1 MASTDGGAT
10 PVPQAQC
17 NPLRSRADWQ
27 AQRAA
32 VLADP
37 GAFHGGL
44 AKRQIHWFLADAGSD
59 GAWLSCEENG
69 GLWTGWDATTAAP
82 LTLPLGADFEPWQR
96 AFNPDDPP
104 HWKWFEGGL
113 TNACFNEVDRHV
125 LAGFGDEPAFF
136 FEGDRWDM
144 SQDNGRGAPVDAHS
158 ISRKRLL
165 LETAKC
171 ALALQALGLK
181 AGDRLALNLPNI
193 PAQLFWTEGA
203 KRLGVVYTPVFGG
216 FSDKTLSDRIHDAG
230 ARVVI
235 TADGGYRNAQIVPF
249 KTAYTDPALDNFVP
263 VATAVAAI
271 AACLR
276 GGVDVGLTEADSLQ
290 VLATVKD
297 TLAGEVTVVRSDAMR
312 GVGRALRELGRSG
325 RLNATAASRVRT
337 AVAEALVATPA
348 RVDAVVVVRH
358 TAQADLVWRSERDRW
373 SHELTDAAAA
383 VLLQAA
389 RAAGFDVAD
398 GAGES
403 ALLALPDA
411 DFVRAVWASSPPARL
426 DAEFPLFF
434 IYTSGS
440 TGKPKGVV
448 HVHGGYTA
456 GVAHTMKVAF
466 DARPGDV
473 IYVVADPGWITGQSY
488 MLSATMTTRCTG
500 VLGEGAPTFP
510 HAGRY
515 ASMIERYGVR
525 IFKAGVTFLKTV
537 MADPQNARDVQQYD
551 LSSLR
556 VATFCAEPTSPSVQ
570 QFGMDL
576 MTPNYI
582 NSYWATEHG
591 GMVWTHFYGNP
602 DYPLRADAHTY
613 PLPWVLGDVWL
624 EDGVAATP
632 PHTPETLETPHTRGF
647 PRNDAAGDAAGGVA
661 WRRAEDDE
669 KGEIVIAA
677 PYPYLART
685 VWGDAAHFQVQATPH
700 GLRIQPGWRGDAA
713 RWSATYWQRWRG
725 VWAYTQGDFAVRY
738 GDGSFSLHGRSDDVI
753 NVSGHRL
760 GTEEIEG
767 AILRHKSLDPDSPVG
782 NVIVVGAP
790 HREKGL
796 TPLAFVKPT
805 AGRKLTQDDRRRLAD
820 LVRGEKGAVAVPSD
834 FIEVS
839 QFPET
844 RSGKYMRRMV
854 RALVEGSEVGDVST
868 LKNPESLVELARVI
882 GDWQR
887 RQQLADEQQMFERHR
902 YFTVQ
907 FNAVAPP
914 AGGVPGVTPAG
925 AAAATARRVA
935 TVTVT
940 NPPVNALN
948 ERALDE
954 LTVVVEHLG
963 RRDDVVA
970 VVFTG
975 QGTASFVAGADIR
988 QLLEDVHTLDEA
1000 RALPNNAHLAFRK
1013 IERMGKP
1020 CIAAIQG
1027 VALGGGM
1034 EFALACHYRITE
1046 PTARFGQPEI
1056 RLRLLPGYGGT
1067 QRLPRLLASRRGADG
1082 LRDALDLILG
1092 GRSVD
1097 GTEALALGL
1106 VDELAAPSGDVL
1118 SAAHARIREFL
1129 ADDGAVGS
1137 AHSAHSADSADS
1149 VDSPDSADSTGTR
1162 STLRRAWQT
1171 RQSDLQDW
1179 ARPSPLSLDQAL
1191 MDTHLQQVL
1200 CQLHGAGRAGARD
1213 RALQAIRTGWT
1224 QGLDAGLTVE
1234 AELFAQAVVDPEG
1247 GKTGIRQFID
1257 KQSPAL
1263 PVRRGAVKRVSAHGA
1278 WVAAQLALGTL
1289 LPRGAPFYPGITP
1302 LPAWQFGYGV
1312 PRDETTGEP
1321 CFGQPLQSEVEL
1333 VVPVGAPLPNEA
1345 LVYMLASEVNFNDI
1359 WALTGIPVSPFDNHE
1374 EDVQVTGSGG
1384 VALVAA
1390 LGSEAKR
1397 EGRLKVG
1404 DMVAVYS
1411 GQTDLL
1417 SPLAGRDP
1425 MYAGFAIQGYETRT
1439 GSHAQFLVTQAPQ
1452 LHALPGDLTLEQA
1465 GSYILNLGTIVRA
1478 LFTTLKIAPGKALYV
1493 EGAATGTGLEALKS
1507 ATRAGLAV
1515 TGGVSSAARA
1525 AFIATQGAAGAL
1537 DRSESRFK
1545 HLYRPVPEAGV
1556 AEWEAAGAPLLD
1568 EYKRQNG
1575 GRDSPPGGG
1584 QNGNAGSGRLADYAV
1599 SHAGETAFPRTFQL
1613 LAEGGTLAFYGAS
1626 SGYHLTFVGKPGW
1639 AAPETMLQRA
1649 GARAGEAVLLYYGP
1663 RSTALLDSGG
1673 LEMIEAVRAIGAR
1686 TVVATHTDGQ
1696 REFVQSLGF
1705 EDAVA
1710 GVVSL
1715 EDIRRR
1721 YGANFD
1727 WPATMPRLADARQ
1740 DIERFRLAVR
1750 DFQDRTLKPFGAAVG
1765 ALLKSPD
1772 NPRGAPDLILERAGH
1787 DALGVSTAL
1796 VKPYTGRVVY
1806 SEDMAG
1812 QRYAF
1817 YAPQVWTRQRRI
1829 LMPTATILGTHLCNA
1844 YEVTR
1849 MNDMVAA
1856 GLLDVT
1862 EPTVVPWHELP
1873 AAHQA
1878 MWDNRHQGAT
1888 YVVNHALPA
1897 LGLRGRDALF
1907 EAWAAA
1913 GHPHT
1918 NTEGTAP

>member
-1 MASTDGGAT
+1 MNNRIV
-10 PVPQAQC
+10 PVPQAHA
-17 NPLRSRADWQ
+17 NPIRSRADWQ
-27 AQRAA
+27 RQRAA
-32 VLADP
+32 ALADP
-37 GAFHGGL
+37 GAFHG
-44 AKRQIHWFLADAGSD
+44 AIARRQIHWFVAAKN
-59 GAWLSCEENG
+59 AWLSYDEG
-69 GLWTGWDATTAAP
+69 SRRWAGWDATSGAP
-82 LTLPLGADFEPWQR
+82 VSADLGATFEPWER
-96 AFNPDDPP
+96 AFDASDAP
-104 HWKWFEGGL
+104 HWKWFAGGR

-125 LAGFGDEPAFF
+125 LAGFGSEAAFF
-136 FEGDRWDM
+136 YEGDRWDM
-144 SQDNGRGAPVDAHS
+144 SQDQGRGAPVDAHV
-158 ISRKRLL
+158 ITRKALL

-181 AGDRLALNLPNI
+181 AGDRIALNLPNI
-193 PAQLFWTEGA
+193 PAQLYWTEAA
-203 KRLGVVYTPVFGG
+203 KRLGVIYTPVFGG

-230 ARVVI
+230 ARIVI

-249 KTAYTDPALDNFVP
+249 KTAYTDPALDDYVP
-263 VATAVAAI
+263 VATVRSAI
-271 AACLR
+271 GARLATL
-276 GGVDVGLTEADSLQ
+276 GLETADVEQ
-290 VLATVKD
+290 VLTTVDD
-297 TLAGEVTVVRSDAMR
+297 TLAGEVTVQRSDAMR
-312 GVGRALRELGRSG
+312 GVGRALRDLGRAG
-325 RLNATAASRVRT
+325 RLNAAQASRVRT
-337 AVAEALVATPA
+337 AVAEALVATPQ
-348 RVDAVVVVRH
+348 RVEAVVVVRH
-358 TAQADLVWRSERDRW
+358 TAQADLVWRAERDQW
-373 SHELTDAAAA
+373 SHDLTDAALAT
-383 VLLQAA
+383 LLKAA
-389 RAAGFDVAD
+389 RAAGFAVDTEA
-398 GAGES
+398 

-411 DFVRAVWASSPPARL
+411 DFVRAVWAAAPPL
-426 DAEFPLFF
+426 PVDAEFPLFF

-456 GVAHTMKVAF
+456 GVAYTMAVAF

-473 IYVVADPGWITGQSY
+473 VYVVADPGWITGQSY

-515 ASMIERYGVR
+515 ASMIERYKVR
-525 IFKAGVTFLKTV
+525 IFKAGVTFLKTI
-537 MADPQNARDVQQYD
+537 MADAQNARDVQQYN

-556 VATFCAEPTSPSVQ
+556 VATFCAEPTSPAVQ
-570 QFGMDL
+570 QFGMEL
-576 MTPNYI
+576 MTPQYI

-591 GMVWTHFYGNP
+591 GMVWTHFYGNA
-602 DYPLRADAHTY
+602 DFPLRADAHTY
-613 PLPWVLGDVWL
+613 PLPWVHGDVWI
-624 EDGVAATP
+624 E
-632 PHTPETLETPHTRGF
+632 
-647 PRNDAAGDAAGGVA
+647 DAASPAEAVTPFEREHAAGGVA
-661 WRRAEDDE
+661 WRPAEEGE

-685 VWGDAAHFQVQATPH
+685 VWGDAENFSVTDGRVFSKGGGH
-700 GLRIQPGWRGDAA
+700 WKGDAK
-713 RWSATYWQRWRG
+713 RWLTTYWARWRG
-725 VWAYTQGDFAVRY
+725 TWAYTQGDFAVRY
-738 GDGSFSLHGRSDDVI
+738 DDGSFSLHGRSDDVI
-753 NVSGHRL
+753 NVSGHRM

-796 TPLAFVKPT
+796 TPLAFVKPA
-805 AGRKLTQDDRRRLAD
+805 AGRKLTQDDRRRLTD
-820 LVRGEKGAVAVPSD
+820 LVRSEKGAVAVPSD
-834 FIEVS
+834 FIEVT

-854 RALVEGSEVGDVST
+854 RALVEDTDVGDAST
-868 LKNPESLVELARVI
+868 LKNPESIGEFKRVI
-882 GDWQR
+882 DDWKRKQR
-887 RQQLADEQQMFERHR
+887 LADEQQMFERYR

-907 FNAVAPP
+907 TNTV
-914 AGGVPGVTPAG
+914 VTAKG
-925 AAAATARRVA
+925 THRVA
-935 TVTVT
+935 TVIVT

-954 LTVVVEHLG
+954 LTVVVEHLS
-963 RRDDVVA
+963 RRDDVAA

-988 QLLEDVHTLDEA
+988 QLLEDIRTLDEA

-1013 IERMGKP
+1013 IERMNKP

-1034 EFALACHYRITE
+1034 EFALACHYRIAE

-1067 QRLPRLLASRRGADG
+1067 QRLPRLLASRRGEEG
-1082 LRDALDLILG
+1082 LRDALDMILG
-1092 GRSVD
+1092 GRNI
-1097 GTEALALGL
+1097 GGGEALAMGV
-1106 VDELAAPSGDVL
+1106 VDELAGASGDVV

-1129 ADDGAVGS
+1129 G
-1137 AHSAHSADSADS
+1137 DSA
-1149 VDSPDSADSTGTR
+1149 G
-1162 STLRRAWQT
+1162 STLGRALRERHDQVKI
-1171 RQSDLQDW
+1171 W
-1179 ARPSPLSLDQAL
+1179 AKPSIHSLDEAL
-1191 MDTHLQQVL
+1191 DDAHLQQVQA
-1200 CQLHGAGRAGARD
+1200 QLQWAGRASARD
-1213 RALQAIRTGWT
+1213 RALKAIRTGWT
-1224 QGLDAGLTVE
+1224 QGIDAGLTIE
-1234 AELFAQAVVDPEG
+1234 AELFAQAVIDPQG
-1247 GKTGIRQFID
+1247 GKTGIEQFME
-1257 KQSPAL
+1257 KKSPAL
-1263 PVRRGAVKRVSAHGA
+1263 PIRRGAVRIADEHGG
-1278 WVAAQLALGTL
+1278 WIDTQLAQNAL

-1302 LPAWQFGYGV
+1302 LPAWQYGFGV
-1312 PRDETTGEP
+1312 PRDPATGEP
-1321 CFGQPLQSEVEL
+1321 RFGEPKKSEVEL
-1333 VVPVGAPLPNEA
+1333 IVPVETPEPNEA

-1404 DMVAVYS
+1404 DLVAVYS

-1425 MYAGFAIQGYETRT
+1425 MYVGFSIQGYETRT
-1439 GSHAQFLVTQAPQ
+1439 GSHAQFLITQSPQ
-1452 LHALPGDLTLEQA
+1452 LHPLPGDLTLEQA
-1465 GSYILNLGTIVRA
+1465 GSYILNLGTIVRT
-1478 LFTTLKIAPGKALYV
+1478 LFTTLRIAPGKALFV

-1525 AFIATQGAAGAL
+1525 DFVKTQGAVGAL
-1537 DRSESRFK
+1537 DRTEARFAS
-1545 HLYRPVPEAGV
+1545 LYTPVPEGGA

-1568 EYKRQNG
+1568 EFRRQNG
-1575 GRDSPPGGG
+1575 
-1584 QNGNAGSGRLADYAV
+1584 GRLADYAV
-1599 SHAGETAFPRTFQL
+1599 SHAGETAFPRSFQL
-1613 LAEGGTLAFYGAS
+1613 LGEGGTLAFYGAS
-1626 SGYHLTFVGKPGW
+1626 SGYHLTLVGKPGST
-1639 AAPETMLQRA
+1639 APETMLQRA
-1649 GARAGEAVLLYYGP
+1649 GARAGEAVLLYYGVQ
-1663 RSTALLDSGG
+1663 STALLDATG

-1686 TVVATHTDGQ
+1686 TVVATTTDAQ

-1721 YGANFD
+1721 QGDNFD
-1727 WPATMPRLADARQ
+1727 WPTTMPRLADAKR
-1740 DIERFRLAVR
+1740 DIEAFRHGVR

-1765 ALLKSPD
+1765 ALLRSPD

-1787 DALGVSTAL
+1787 DALGVSTSL
-1796 VKPYTGRVVY
+1796 VKPFTGRVVY
-1806 SEDMAG
+1806 CEEMTG

-1829 LMPTATILGTHLCNA
+1829 LMPSAQILGTHLCNA
-1844 YEVTR
+1844 FEVTR

-1878 MWDNRHQGAT
+1878 MWDNKHQGAT
-1888 YVVNHALPA
+1888 YVVNHALPSP
-1897 LGLRGRDALF
+1897 GLRGRDALF
-1907 EAWAAA
+1907 EAWAAGLRA
-1913 GHPHT
+1913 
-1918 NTEGTAP
+1918 

>member
-1 MASTDGGAT
+1 MNDSAT
-10 PVPQAQC
+10 VAPRSPSPPAALVNPV
-17 NPLRSRADWQ
+17 RTRADWQ
-27 AQRAA
+27 RQRAA
-32 VLADP
+32 ALADP
-37 GAFHGGL
+37 GAFHG
-44 AKRQIHWFLADAGSD
+44 AIARRQIHWFVTDVPGVGPA
-59 GAWLSCEENG
+59 GAWLQFDDVTGC
-69 GLWTGWDATTAAP
+69 WAGWDAASGAATTAD
-82 LTLPLGADFEPWQR
+82 LGAGFEPWQR
-96 AFNPDDPP
+96 AFNADDPP
-104 HWKWFEGGL
+104 HWKWFEGGA

-125 LAGFGDEPAFF
+125 LAGFGAEAAFL

-144 SQDNGRGAPVDAHS
+144 SQDGGRGAPVDAHA
-158 ISRKRLL
+158 ISRKTLL

-181 AGDRLALNLPNI
+181 AGDRIALNLPNI
-193 PAQLFWTEGA
+193 PAQLYWTEGA
-203 KRLGVVYTPVFGG
+203 KRLGIVYTPVFGG

-230 ARVVI
+230 ARIVI

-249 KTAYTDPALDNFVP
+249 KTVYTDPALDDYVP
-263 VATAVAAI
+263 VATVRATI
-271 AACLR
+271 AQRL
-276 GGVDVGLTEADSLQ
+276 GTLGLVDADQQQ
-290 VLATVKD
+290 VLITVDD
-297 TLAGEVTVVRSDAMR
+297 TLAGEVTVQRSDAMR
-312 GVGRALRELGRSG
+312 GVGRALRDLGRTG
-325 RLNATAASRVRT
+325 RLNAAEASHVRT
-337 AVAEALVATPA
+337 AVAEALVATPP

-358 TAQADLVWRSERDRW
+358 TAQADLVWRPERDRW
-373 SHELTDAAAA
+373 SHDLTDAAAA
-383 VLLQAA
+383 ALLDGA
-389 RAAGFDVAD
+389 RAVGLAVAD
-398 GAGES
+398 EA

-411 DFVRAVWASSPPARL
+411 DFVRAIWAAVPPAPL

-456 GVAHTMKVAF
+456 GVAHTMKIAF
-466 DARPGDV
+466 DAQPGDV
-473 IYVVADPGWITGQSY
+473 VYVVADPGWITGQSY

-500 VLGEGAPTFP
+500 ILGEGAPTFP

-515 ASMIERYGVR
+515 ASMIERYRVR
-525 IFKAGVTFLKTV
+525 IFKAGVTFLKTI
-537 MADPQNARDVQQYD
+537 MADAQNVRDVQQYD

-556 VATFCAEPTSPSVQ
+556 VATFCAEPTSPTVQ

-576 MTPNYI
+576 MTPQYI

-591 GMVWTHFYGNP
+591 GMVWTHFYGNA
-602 DYPLRADAHTY
+602 DFPLRADAHTY
-613 PLPWVLGDVWL
+613 PLPWIAGDVWI
-624 EDGVAATP
+624 EDASAAVTP
-632 PHTPETLETPHTRGF
+632 AV
-647 PRNDAAGDAAGGVA
+647 PRARDTAEAGVA
-661 WRRAEDDE
+661 WRPAELDE

-685 VWGDAAHFQVQATPH
+685 VWGDAAGFRVEPGPRGLRVQA
-700 GLRIQPGWRGDAA
+700 GWRGDGK
-713 RWSATYWQRWRG
+713 RWVATYWTRWRG
-725 VWAYTQGDFAVRY
+725 AWAYTQGDFAVRY
-738 GDGSFSLHGRSDDVI
+738 ADGSFSLHGRSDDVI
-753 NVSGHRL
+753 NVSGHRM

-805 AGRKLTQDDRRRLAD
+805 AGRKLTQDDKRRLTD
-820 LVRGEKGAVAVPSD
+820 LVRSEKGAVAVPSD
-834 FIEVS
+834 FIEVT

-844 RSGKYMRRMV
+844 RSGKYVRRMV
-854 RALVEGSEVGDVST
+854 RALVEDDTNADLGDAST
-868 LKNPESLVELARVI
+868 LKNPESLVELRRVI
-882 GDWQR
+882 GDWKR
-887 RQQLADEQQMFERHR
+887 KQQLADEQQMFERYR

-907 FNAVAPP
+907 YTDAS
-914 AGGVPGVTPAG
+914 TPVG
-925 AAAATARRVA
+925 KRRVA

-954 LTVVVEHLG
+954 LTVVVEHLS
-963 RRDDVVA
+963 RRDDVAA

-988 QLLEDVHTLDEA
+988 QLLEDIRNIDEA

-1013 IERMGKP
+1013 IERMNKP

-1034 EFALACHYRITE
+1034 EFALACHYRIAE

-1092 GRSVD
+1092 GRTVGGD
-1097 GTEALALGL
+1097 EALAIGV
-1106 VDELAAPSGDVL
+1106 VDELAGASSDVV

-1129 ADDGAVGS
+1129 GAGS
-1137 AHSAHSADSADS
+1137 QAGADS
-1149 VDSPDSADSTGTR
+1149 VLG
-1162 STLRRAWQT
+1162 RAL
-1171 RQSDLQDW
+1171 SDRHSSLAAW
-1179 ARPSPLSLDQAL
+1179 NKPSPLPLDAAL
-1191 MDTHLQQVL
+1191 ADDHLQQVL
-1200 CQLHGAGRAGARD
+1200 AQLQWAGRGGARD

-1224 QGLDAGLTVE
+1224 EGLDTGLAVE
-1234 AELFAQAVVDPEG
+1234 AELFAQAVIDPDG
-1247 GKTGIRQFID
+1247 GKTGIAQFMD
-1257 KQSPAL
+1257 KKSPAL
-1263 PVRRGAVKRVSAHGA
+1263 PIRRGAVR
-1278 WVAAQLALGTL
+1278 VAAERTAWIEERLATGEL
-1289 LPRGAPFYPGITP
+1289 LPLGAPFYPGVTP
-1302 LPAWQFGYGV
+1302 LPPWQYGFGV
-1312 PRDETTGEP
+1312 PRDAATGEP
-1321 CFGQPLQSEVEL
+1321 RFGEPLQSEVEMI
-1333 VVPVGAPLPNEA
+1333 VPVEPPLPNEA

-1404 DMVAVYS
+1404 DLVAVYS

-1425 MYAGFAIQGYETRT
+1425 MFVGFSIQGYETRT
-1439 GSHAQFLVTQAPQ
+1439 GSHAQFLVTQSPQ
-1452 LHALPGDLTLEQA
+1452 LHPLPADLTLEQA

-1478 LFTTLKIAPGKALYV
+1478 LFTTLKIAPGKALFV

-1525 AFIATQGAAGAL
+1525 AFIGTQGAVGAL
-1537 DRSESRFK
+1537 DRADPRFK
-1545 HLYRPVPEAGV
+1545 PLYTPVPEADPAG
-1556 AEWEAAGAPLLD
+1556 WEAAGQPLLD
-1568 EYKRQNG
+1568 AYRRQNG
-1575 GRDSPPGGG
+1575 
-1584 QNGNAGSGRLADYAV
+1584 GRLADYAV
-1599 SHAGETAFPRTFQL
+1599 SHAGETAFPRSFQL
-1613 LAEGGTLAFYGAS
+1613 LADGGTLAFYGAS
-1626 SGYHLTFVGKPGW
+1626 SGYHLTFVGKPGS
-1639 AAPETMLQRA
+1639 APPEAMLQRA

-1663 RSTALLDSGG
+1663 NSTELLDSTG

-1686 TVVATHTDGQ
+1686 TVVATSTDAQ

-1721 YGANFD
+1721 QGDNFD
-1727 WPATMPRLADARQ
+1727 WPTTMPRLADAKR
-1740 DIERFRLAVR
+1740 DIETFRSGVR

-1765 ALLKSPD
+1765 ALLRSPD

-1787 DALGVSTAL
+1787 DALGVSTSL
-1796 VKPYTGRVVY
+1796 VKPFTGRVVY
-1806 SEDMAG
+1806 CEEMAG
-1812 QRYAF
+1812 RRYAF

-1829 LMPTATILGTHLCNA
+1829 LMPSASILGTHLCNA

-1862 EPTVVPWHELP
+1862 EPTVVPWSGLP

-1878 MWDNRHQGAT
+1878 MWDNQHQGAT

-1907 EAWAAA
+1907 EAWAA
-1913 GHPHT
+1913 GERP
-1918 NTEGTAP
+1918 

>member
-1 MASTDGGAT
+1 MNEIAT
-10 PVPQAQC
+10 PSQRSPKLPMAHV
-17 NPLRSRADWQ
+17 NPVRTRADWER
-27 AQRAA
+27 QRAA
-32 VLADP
+32 ALADP
-37 GAFHGGL
+37 GAFHG
-44 AKRQIHWFLADAGSD
+44 AIARSQIHWFVTGVAASTGVGPA
-59 GAWLSCEENG
+59 GAWLQFDEVSAR
-69 GLWTGWDATTAAP
+69 WTGWDAASGAAVVAD
-82 LTLPLGADFEPWQR
+82 LGASFEPWQR
-96 AFNPDDPP
+96 AFNADDPP
-104 HWKWFEGGL
+104 HWKWFEGGA

-125 LAGFGDEPAFF
+125 LAGFGAEAAFL

-144 SQDNGRGAPVDAHS
+144 SQDGGRGAPVDAFA
-158 ISRKRLL
+158 ISRKTLL

-171 ALALQALGLK
+171 AIALQSLGLK
-181 AGDRLALNLPNI
+181 AGDRIALNLPNI
-193 PAQLFWTEGA
+193 PAQLYWTEGA
-203 KRLGVVYTPVFGG
+203 KRLGIVYTPVFGG

-230 ARVVI
+230 ARIVI

-249 KTAYTDPALDNFVP
+249 KTAYTDPALDDYVP
-263 VATAVAAI
+263 VATVRATI
-271 AACLR
+271 AQRLATLGLPDAGPPQGGRVPSGGSEQSER
-276 GGVDVGLTEADSLQ
+276 GGLDPADVQQ
-290 VLATVKD
+290 VLATLDD
-297 TLAGEVTVVRSDAMR
+297 TLAGEVTVQRSDAMR
-312 GVGRALRELGRSG
+312 GVGRALRDLGRTG
-325 RLNATAASRVRT
+325 RLNAAEASRVRT
-337 AVAEALVATPA
+337 AVAEALVATPP

-358 TAQADLVWRSERDRW
+358 TAQADLVWRPERDRW
-373 SHELTDAAAA
+373 SHELTSAAGTM
-383 VLLQAA
+383 LLNTA
-389 RAAGFDVAD
+389 RAAGFAVAD
-398 GAGES
+398 EA

-411 DFVRAVWASSPPARL
+411 DFVRAIWAATPPVPL

-473 IYVVADPGWITGQSY
+473 VYVVADPGWITGQSY

-500 VLGEGAPTFP
+500 ILGEGAPTFP

-525 IFKAGVTFLKTV
+525 IFKAGVTFLKTI
-537 MADPQNARDVQQYD
+537 MADAQNVRDVQQYD

-556 VATFCAEPTSPSVQ
+556 VATFCAEPTSPAVQ
-570 QFGMDL
+570 QFGMEL
-576 MTPNYI
+576 MTPQYI

-591 GMVWTHFYGNP
+591 GMVWTHFYGNA
-602 DYPLRADAHTY
+602 DFPLNADARTY
-613 PLPWVLGDVWL
+613 PLPWIAGDVWI
-624 EDGVAATP
+624 EEADADSTAAVPRPRGPAAPGVPA
-632 PHTPETLETPHTRGF
+632 
-647 PRNDAAGDAAGGVA
+647 GVA
-661 WRRAEDDE
+661 WRPAAVEE

-685 VWGDAAHFQVQATPH
+685 VWGDPAGFSVEPMAPGSR
-700 GLRIQPGWRGDAA
+700 GLRVQPAWKGDGQ
-713 RWSATYWQRWRG
+713 RWVSTYWTRWRG
-725 VWAYTQGDFAVRY
+725 AWAYTQGDFAMRY
-738 GDGSFSLHGRSDDVI
+738 ADGSFSLHGRSDDVI
-753 NVSGHRL
+753 NVSGHRM

-805 AGRKLTQDDRRRLAD
+805 AGRKLTQDDKRRLTD
-820 LVRGEKGAVAVPSD
+820 LVRSEKGAVAVPSD
-834 FIEVS
+834 FIEVT

-844 RSGKYMRRMV
+844 RSGKYVRRMV
-854 RALVEGSEVGDVST
+854 RALVEDENNADLGDAST
-868 LKNPESLVELARVI
+868 LKNPESLIELRKVI
-882 GDWQR
+882 GEWKR
-887 RQQLADEQQMFERHR
+887 KQQLADDQQMFERYR

-907 FNAVAPP
+907 YNVA
-914 AGGVPGVTPAG
+914 AGGAPGLG
-925 AAAATARRVA
+925 ANQRVA

-954 LTVVVEHLG
+954 LTVVVEHLS

-988 QLLEDVHTLDEA
+988 QLLEDIRSIDEA

-1013 IERMGKP
+1013 IERMNKP

-1034 EFALACHYRITE
+1034 EFALACHYRIAE

-1092 GRSVD
+1092 GRNVGGD
-1097 GTEALALGL
+1097 EALALGV
-1106 VDELAAPSGDVL
+1106 VDELAGASSDVV

-1129 ADDGAVGS
+1129 GAGS
-1137 AHSAHSADSADS
+1137 ESGQES
-1149 VDSPDSADSTGTR
+1149 VLG
-1162 STLRRAWQT
+1162 RA
-1171 RQSDLQDW
+1171 LQDRHSSLVVW
-1179 ARPSPLSLDQAL
+1179 NAPSPLSLDDAL
-1191 MDTHLQQVL
+1191 ADEHLQQVHA
-1200 CQLHGAGRAGARD
+1200 QLQWAGRGGARD
-1213 RALQAIRTGWT
+1213 RALQAIRTGWNE
-1224 QGLDAGLTVE
+1224 GLDKGLAVE
-1234 AELFAQAVVDPEG
+1234 AELFAQAVIDPDG
-1247 GKTGIRQFID
+1247 GKTGIEQFMD
-1257 KQSPAL
+1257 KKSPAL
-1263 PVRRGAVKRVSAHGA
+1263 PIRRDTVK
-1278 WVAAQLALGTL
+1278 VAAEHTAWAEQQRAAGEL
-1289 LPRGAPFYPGITP
+1289 LPLGAPFYPGVTP
-1302 LPAWQFGYGV
+1302 LPQWQYGFGV
-1312 PRDETTGEP
+1312 PRNPATGEP
-1321 CFGQPLQSEVEL
+1321 RFGEPLKSEVEL
-1333 VVPVGAPLPNEA
+1333 IVPVEPPLPNEA
-1345 LVYMLASEVNFNDI
+1345 LVYVLASEVNFNDI

-1404 DMVAVYS
+1404 DLVAVYS

-1425 MYAGFAIQGYETRT
+1425 MFVGFSIQGYETRT
-1439 GSHAQFLVTQAPQ
+1439 GSHAQFLITQSPQ
-1452 LHALPGDLTLEQA
+1452 LHPLPADLTLEQA
-1465 GSYILNLGTIVRA
+1465 GSYILNLGTVVRA
-1478 LFTTLKIAPGKALYV
+1478 LFTTLKIAPGKALFV
-1493 EGAATGTGLEALKS
+1493 EGSATGTGLEALKS

-1525 AFIATQGAAGAL
+1525 AFIGTQGAVGAL
-1537 DRSESRFK
+1537 DRTEPRFK
-1545 HLYRPVPEAGV
+1545 NLYTPVPEHDPAG
-1556 AEWEAAGAPLLD
+1556 WEAAGLPLLE
-1568 EYKRQNG
+1568 EYRRQNG
-1575 GRDSPPGGG
+1575 GP
-1584 QNGNAGSGRLADYAV
+1584 NGGRLADYAV
-1599 SHAGETAFPRTFQL
+1599 SHAGETAFPRSFQL

-1626 SGYHLTFVGKPGW
+1626 SGYHLTFVGKPGS
-1639 AAPETMLQRA
+1639 APPEAMLQRA

-1663 RSTALLDSGG
+1663 NSSALLDATG

-1686 TVVATHTDGQ
+1686 TVVATSTDAQ

-1721 YGANFD
+1721 QGENFD
-1727 WPATMPRLADARQ
+1727 WPTTMPRLADAKK
-1740 DIERFRLAVR
+1740 DIETFRSGVR

-1765 ALLKSPD
+1765 ALLRSPD

-1787 DALGVSTAL
+1787 DALGVSTSL
-1796 VKPYTGRVVY
+1796 VKPFTGRVVY
-1806 SEDMAG
+1806 CEEMAG
-1812 QRYAF
+1812 RRFAF

-1829 LMPTATILGTHLCNA
+1829 LMPSATILGTHLCNA
-1844 YEVTR
+1844 FEVTR

-1862 EPTVVPWHELP
+1862 EPTVVPWADLP
-1873 AAHQA
+1873 TAHQA
-1878 MWDNRHQGAT
+1878 MWDNKHQGAT

-1897 LGLRGRDALF
+1897 LGLRSRDALF
-1907 EAWAAA
+1907 EAWAAGERA
-1913 GHPHT
+1913 
-1918 NTEGTAP
+1918 

>member
-1 MASTDGGAT
+1 MMTTT
-10 PVPQAQC
+10 PTVERPAALPQAHT
-17 NPLRSRADWQ
+17 NPVRTRRDWE

-32 VLADP
+32 AIADP
-37 GAFHGGL
+37 GAFHGDI
-44 AKRQIHWFLADAGSD
+44 AKRQIHWFVASQGAY
-59 GAWLSCEENG
+59 GAWLSYDDKRRQ
-69 GLWTGWDATTAAP
+69 WTGWDARTGAAAAVD
-82 LTLPLGADFEPWQR
+82 LGAAFEPWQR
-96 AFNPDDPP
+96 AFNADDPP
-104 HWKWFEGGL
+104 HWKWFEGGR

-125 LAGFGDEPAFF
+125 LAGFGNEAAFL

-144 SQDNGRGAPVDAHS
+144 SQDNGRGAPVEAYA

-171 ALALQALGLK
+171 ALALQSLGVK
-181 AGDRLALNLPNI
+181 AGDRIALNLPNI
-193 PAQLFWTEGA
+193 PAQLYWTQAA

-249 KTAYTDPALDNFVP
+249 KTAYTDPALDDYVP
-263 VATAVAAI
+263 VAVVRAAI
-271 AACLR
+271 AQRLASL
-276 GGVDVGLTEADSLQ
+276 GLELGLSDSDTQQL
-290 VLATVKD
+290 LATVDD
-297 TLAGEVTVVRSDAMR
+297 TLAGEVTVQRSDAMR
-312 GVGRALRELGRSG
+312 GVGRALRDLGRQG
-325 RLNATAASRVRT
+325 RLNAAAASRLRT
-337 AVAEALVATPA
+337 AVAEALVATPP

-358 TAQADLVWRSERDRW
+358 TAQADLVWRAERDRW
-373 SHELTDAAAA
+373 SHELTDAALAA
-383 VLLQAA
+383 LLAAA
-389 RAAGFDVAD
+389 RAAGFAAADVAD
-398 GAGES
+398 EA
-403 ALLALPDA
+403 ALLALSDA
-411 DFVRAVWASSPPARL
+411 DFVRAVWSSSPPVPL
-426 DAEFPLFF
+426 DADYPLFF

-456 GVAHTMKVAF
+456 GVAHTMRVAF

-473 IYVVADPGWITGQSY
+473 VYVVADPGWITGQSY

-515 ASMIERYGVR
+515 ASMIERYRVR
-525 IFKAGVTFLKTV
+525 IFKAGVTFLKTI
-537 MADPQNARDVQQYD
+537 MADAQNARDVSQYD

-556 VATFCAEPTSPSVQ
+556 VATFCAEPTSPAVQ

-576 MTPNYI
+576 MTPQYI

-602 DYPLRADAHTY
+602 DFPLHADAHTY
-613 PLPWVLGDVWL
+613 PLPWIAGDVWV
-624 EDGVAATP
+624 EDAEVTQTTFTP
-632 PHTPETLETPHTRGF
+632 WQR
-647 PRNDAAGDAAGGVA
+647 DVAAGGVA
-661 WRRAEDDE
+661 WRRAALDE

-685 VWGDAAHFQVQATPH
+685 VWGDAANFSVETVDGQV
-700 GLRIQPGWRGDAA
+700 RVQPAWKGDGE
-713 RWSATYWQRWRG
+713 RWASTYWKRWRG
-725 VWAYTQGDFAVRY
+725 TWAYTQGDFAVSY
-738 GDGSFSLHGRSDDVI
+738 PDGSFSLHGRSDDVI
-753 NVSGHRL
+753 NVSGHRM

-767 AILRHKSLDPDSPVG
+767 AILRHKALDPDSPVG

-805 AGRKLTQDDRRRLAD
+805 AGRKLTQDDRRRLTE
-820 LVRGEKGAVAVPSD
+820 LVRSEKGAVAVPSD
-834 FIEVS
+834 FIEVT

-844 RSGKYMRRMV
+844 RSGKYVRRMV
-854 RALVEGSEVGDVST
+854 RALVEDTTGADLGDAST
-868 LKNPESLVELARVI
+868 LKNPESIDELKRVI
-882 GDWQR
+882 GEWKR
-887 RQQLADEQQMFERHR
+887 KQQLADEQQMFERYR

-907 FNAVAPP
+907 YNAVE
-914 AGGVPGVTPAG
+914 TPQG
-925 AAAATARRVA
+925 ARRVA

-954 LTVVVEHLG
+954 LTVVVEHLS

-988 QLLEDVHTLDEA
+988 QLLEDIHSLDEA

-1034 EFALACHYRITE
+1034 EFALACHWRIAE

-1067 QRLPRLLASRRGADG
+1067 QRLPRLLATRRGEDG

-1092 GRSVD
+1092 GRNI
-1097 GTEALALGL
+1097 GGAEALAIGV
-1106 VDELAAPSGDVL
+1106 VDELAGASSDVL
-1118 SAAHARIREFL
+1118 SAAHARIRDFL
-1129 ADDGAVGS
+1129 RDGS
-1137 AHSAHSADSADS
+1137 
-1149 VDSPDSADSTGTR
+1149 DSTLG
-1162 STLRRAWQT
+1162 RAWQD
-1171 RQSDLQDW
+1171 RHDSLVHWNQ
-1179 ARPSPLSLDQAL
+1179 PSPLSLDVAL
-1191 MDTHLQQVL
+1191 ADEHLEATL
-1200 CQLHGAGRAGARD
+1200 RQLEWAGRGGARD
-1213 RALQAIRTGWT
+1213 RALHAIRTGWA
-1224 QGLDAGLTVE
+1224 QGLDAGLAVE

-1247 GKTGIRQFID
+1247 GKTGIRQFMD
-1257 KQSPAL
+1257 KKSPAL
-1263 PVRRGAVKRVSAHGA
+1263 PIRRGAVKIAADHVN
-1278 WVAAQLALGTL
+1278 WVTSQVATGEL
-1289 LPRGAPFYPGITP
+1289 LPRGAPFYPGVTP
-1302 LPAWQFGYGV
+1302 VPPWQFAYGV
-1312 PRDETTGEP
+1312 PRDPATGEP
-1321 CFGQPLQSEVEL
+1321 RFGAPIKSEVEL
-1333 VVPVGAPLPNEA
+1333 VVPVEPPEPNEA

-1390 LGSEAKR
+1390 LGSEVKR

-1404 DMVAVYS
+1404 DLVAVYS
-1411 GQTDLL
+1411 GQTELL
-1417 SPLAGRDP
+1417 SPLAARDP
-1425 MYAGFAIQGYETRT
+1425 MYVGFSIQGYETRT

-1452 LHALPGDLTLEQA
+1452 LHPIPGSGDLTLEQA

-1478 LFTTLKIAPGKALYV
+1478 LFTTLKIAPGKSLFV

-1515 TGGVSSAARA
+1515 TGGVSSPARA
-1525 AFIATQGAAGAL
+1525 AFVATQGAMGAL
-1537 DRSESRFK
+1537 DRSDARFK
-1545 HLYRPVPEAGV
+1545 PLYTPVPEDDPA
-1556 AEWEAAGAPLLD
+1556 AWEAAGAPLLD
-1568 EYKRQNG
+1568 EYRRQNG
-1575 GRDSPPGGG
+1575 GR
-1584 QNGNAGSGRLADYAV
+1584 LATYAV
-1599 SHAGETAFPRTFQL
+1599 SHAGETAFPRSFQL
-1613 LAEGGTLAFYGAS
+1613 LAEGGALAFYGAS
-1626 SGYHLTFVGKPGW
+1626 SGYHLTFVGKAGT
-1639 AAPETMLQRA
+1639 ASPEAMLQRA

-1663 RSTALLDSGG
+1663 GSTALLDSTG
-1673 LEMIEAVRAIGAR
+1673 LEMIEAVRAVGAR
-1686 TVVATHTDGQ
+1686 TVVATATDAQ

-1721 YGANFD
+1721 QGANFD
-1727 WPATMPRLADARQ
+1727 WPKTMPRLADAKA
-1740 DIERFRLAVR
+1740 DIETFRHGVR

-1765 ALLKSPD
+1765 ALLRSPD
-1772 NPRGAPDLILERAGH
+1772 NPRGAPDLIIERAGH

-1806 SEDMAG
+1806 CEEMAG
-1812 QRYAF
+1812 RRYAF

-1829 LMPTATILGTHLCNA
+1829 LMPSASILGTHLCNA

-1862 EPTVVPWHELP
+1862 EPTVVPWHGLP

-1878 MWDNRHQGAT
+1878 MWDNQHQGAN
-1888 YVVNHALPA
+1888 YVVNHALPSP
-1897 LGLRGRDALF
+1897 GLRSRDALF
-1907 EAWAAA
+1907 EAWAAGVRA
-1913 GHPHT
+1913 
-1918 NTEGTAP
+1918 